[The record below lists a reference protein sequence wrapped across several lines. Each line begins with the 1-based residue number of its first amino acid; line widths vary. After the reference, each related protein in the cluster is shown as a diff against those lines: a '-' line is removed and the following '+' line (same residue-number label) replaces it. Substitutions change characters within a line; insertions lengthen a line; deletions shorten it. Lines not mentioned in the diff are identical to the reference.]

1 MAAIDV
7 GTSSSRRETNREL
20 ALVPFIDF
28 LLCLVAFLL
37 VTAVWTKMSRLPA
50 DPRLPG
56 KSECCAPPTKPK
68 TLHVTVEDARFVLS
82 WREGS
87 QVLTRSEIRR
97 HPVAIG
103 SDDVRFPEL
112 ARALEHEWNAN
123 GVHRAP
129 SDRTLDSAVLHT
141 PNSLPF
147 AELVGV
153 MDAVRHVRRAEPG
166 ALASRAEPAFAVS
179 FAVD

>member
-37 VTAVWTKMSRLPA
+37 VTAVWTTMSRLPA
-50 DPRLPG
+50 DATLPG
-56 KSECCAPPTKPK
+56 KPECCAPHTKPK

-87 QVLTRSEIRR
+87 QVLTQSEAPRR
-97 HPVAIG
+97 PVLTASG
-103 SDDVRFPEL
+103 DVRFPEL
-112 ARALEHEWNAN
+112 TRALEREWRAN
-123 GVHRAP
+123 GLYRAP
-129 SDRTLDSAVLHT
+129 SDRKSDSAVLHT

-147 AELVGV
+147 ADLVGV
-153 MDAVRHVRRAEPG
+153 MDSVRHVRHAELG
-166 ALASRAEPAFAVS
+166 ALASGAEPAFAVS